1 MTQWTFEP
9 VLSWPAILVVL
20 GVLVALLAIRPTYR
34 VLSRGQLRTLAVL
47 RLVTIALLALGLA
60 RPGCV
65 RMVERPQ
72 KVVLPVMIDVTRSM
86 ELPHEGSGT
95 TRWQKLIDS
104 LQAAQPQ
111 LRKLAERFE
120 VQYFAFDGDLVAIE
134 SSEGWPSLPDGPS
147 GAQSD
152 YGAALAQVTERLRG
166 ERIAGSLILG
176 DGVQNTDFPKVELP
190 RAVREYSQLQSP
202 LFAVPFGQAA
212 EGDQIAD
219 IAVTNLPDQF
229 AVFVKNEINIQ
240 GVVEVRGFANQE
252 IPVQLLRVGQ
262 DGQEELLKSEV
273 VVARQGDEK
282 IPVNMRY
289 TPTEPGE
296 YRLVL
301 RAEPQSREV
310 VVRNNELPAFL
321 TVYEGGL
328 RVLYIEGELNYEQ
341 KYLRRSLAASQDLEV
356 DFVWVDQRD
365 RDRWPVNLVD
375 QLSDS
380 NYDVFILGDIDSRA
394 LHQPGGFEDN
404 LKALALQVEKGK
416 GLIMLGGEH
425 SFGPGRYHSTPLNDL
440 LPIQMQPYEAQDF
453 GAPVNHSLHLE
464 RELVLRVASPHYL
477 TRISGDDPN
486 VWESLPPLLGANR
499 FAGLK
504 PRTQVLLETERGEPI
519 LVVGTVGGRV
529 VAFAG
534 DSTWRW
540 WTLGDSQLHRRF
552 WRQMVLWAAGLD
564 GMNRQNVI
572 IELPQRRFA
581 QGSPLDFQVSARE
594 PGGQALENASF
605 SIEMTKPD
613 GSQVPV
619 VVSEQGEVRL
629 ANLPEG
635 SLDLTG
641 LYAIEASAVEGQ
653 KSIGSARIEF
663 VVFDADREKSQ
674 PAASPDRLSRMVLP
688 TAEFGG
694 KLVDPDRLSSHIEDW
709 LSQPAEL
716 SIEVPQRWL
725 LGETFLDGLLFL
737 ACFVGVLGLEWYFRK
752 KWGLV

>member
-9 VLSWPAILVVL
+9 VLSWPAILFVV
-20 GVLVALLAIRPTYR
+20 GVLVALLFIRPSYR
-34 VLSRGQLRTLAVL
+34 TLSRRQLRTLSLL
-47 RLVTIALLALGLA
+47 RLVTIVLLALGLT

-65 RMVERPQ
+65 RMIERPQ
-72 KVVLPVMIDVTRSM
+72 KVVLPVMIDLTRSM

-104 LQAAQPQ
+104 LQAARPQ
-111 LRKLAERFE
+111 LQKLADRFD
-120 VQYFAFDGDLVAIE
+120 VQYFGFDGELIAID
-134 SSEGWPSLPDGPS
+134 STDGWPSLPEVPE

-152 YGAALAQVTERLRG
+152 YGAALAQLTERLRG

-190 RAVREYSQLQSP
+190 RAVREYSQLQTP
-202 LFAVPFGQAA
+202 LFAVPFGEAV
-212 EGDQIAD
+212 EGDQVAD

-229 AVFVKNEINIQ
+229 AVFVKNEILIQ
-240 GVVEVRGFANQE
+240 GVVEVRGFVNQE
-252 IPVQLLRVGQ
+252 IPVQLLRVGT
-262 DGQEELLKSEV
+262 DGQEELLKSET
-273 VVARQGDEK
+273 VVAKQGNEK
-282 IPVNMRY
+282 IPVNIRY

-301 RAEPQSREV
+301 RAEPQPREV

-356 DFVWVDQRD
+356 DFVWVNQRD
-365 RDRWPVNLVD
+365 RERWPIDLVR
-375 QLSDS
+375 QLSDP

-404 LKALALQVEKGK
+404 LKALASQVEKGK

-425 SFGPGRYHSTPLNDL
+425 SFGPGRYHSTPLAEL

-453 GAPVNHSLHLE
+453 GAPVNHALHLE
-464 RELVLRVASPHYL
+464 RELVLRAASLHYL
-477 TRISGDDPN
+477 TQISGDDSN

-504 PRTQVLLETERGEPI
+504 PRTQVLLETERGEPV

-529 VAFAG
+529 IAFAG

-594 PGGQALENASF
+594 AGGQALENASF
-605 SIEMTKPD
+605 TMELVKPD
-613 GSQVPV
+613 GSRVPV
-619 VVSEQGEVRL
+619 VVAEEGEVRT

-635 SLDLTG
+635 HLDQTG
-641 LYAIEASAVEGQ
+641 VYSIEAAAVDGQ
-653 KSIGSARIEF
+653 KQVGTARMEF
-663 VVFDADREKSQ
+663 VVYDADREKSQ
-674 PAASPDRLSRMVLP
+674 PAASPDRLARMVLP
-688 TAEFGG
+688 TVDFGG
-694 KLVDPDRLSSHIEDW
+694 KVVEPTRLTAHIEDW
-709 LSQPAEL
+709 LSKPAEL
-716 SIEVPQRWL
+716 TIKVPQKWL
-725 LGETFLDGLLFL
+725 LGETFWDGLLFL
-737 ACFVGVLGLEWYFRK
+737 SLFVGVLGSEWYLRK
-752 KWGLV
+752 RWGLV